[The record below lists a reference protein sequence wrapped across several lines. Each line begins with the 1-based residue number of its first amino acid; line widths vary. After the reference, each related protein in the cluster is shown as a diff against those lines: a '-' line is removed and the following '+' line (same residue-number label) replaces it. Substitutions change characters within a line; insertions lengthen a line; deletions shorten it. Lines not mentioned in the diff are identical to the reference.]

1 MPGKL
6 RSNREKSGD
15 AKNSQKDVGVC
26 FTPRA
31 LRRYN
36 LSSSMSHQRYNPSA
50 IEDPR
55 LSVVI
60 PVYNEKATIDE
71 ILRRVLDTEMCLEVI
86 IVDDCSTDGTRQIL
100 EDMSARQA
108 SGEASAPAQDGG
120 DSVALRDLRIFF
132 QTQNQG
138 KGAALRRG
146 FAEATGNIVVVQDAD
161 LEYDPRDYP
170 KLLEPILE
178 GRADV
183 VYGSRFLG
191 GPQRVHYFWHYVANK
206 MLTLLSDI
214 FTNLKLTD
222 METCYKVFRRE
233 VLQGIQVKSDR
244 FGFEPEITAKI
255 AKGKWRIYEVPISY
269 AGRTYEEGKKITW
282 KDGVQALWCIIRFKF
297 SD

>member
-1 MPGKL
+1 MA
-6 RSNREKSGD
+6 R
-15 AKNSQKDVGVC
+15 
-26 FTPRA
+26 
-31 LRRYN
+31 
-36 LSSSMSHQRYNPSA
+36 QRYNPA
-50 IEDPR
+50 ALIDPK

-60 PVYNEKATIDE
+60 PVYNEKSTIDE
-71 ILRRVLDTEMCLEVI
+71 ILRRVLDTDGRKEVI
-86 IVDDCSTDGTRQIL
+86 VVDDCSTDGTRQIL
-100 EDMSARQA
+100 ENMAARQA
-108 SGEASAPAQDGG
+108 NGETAAPPQDGA
-120 DSVALRDLRIFF
+120 DSIELRDLRFFF

-146 FAEATGNIVVVQDAD
+146 FAEATGEIVLVQDAD

-206 MLTLLSDI
+206 ILTLLSDI
-214 FTNLKLTD
+214 FSNLKLTD
-222 METCYKVFRRE
+222 METCYKVFRKE
-233 VLQGIQVKSDR
+233 VLQGIQLRSNR

-282 KDGVQALWCIIRFKF
+282 EDGVKALWYIIRFTF